1 MDAPDSPRR
10 SGGAVRRPVRPNTM
24 FVQRV
29 LRHLEDAGAPWAPR
43 PLGID
48 EQGLEVV
55 SWIPGETATTGE
67 QVDVLALARIVRELH
82 DVTVD
87 LVDPSEC
94 VVHDDLQP
102 RNIVVRSGRPVGL
115 IDWEQARP
123 GRRVEDV
130 ANLCWSFIEPR
141 PERDP
146 SEIGRRWRLVID
158 AYALDDRHL
167 LVPTVLARTDACADA
182 IERCAARGSP
192 RHQTLAARG
201 DHLAIRAMHRW
212 VAQNDRALQSAV
224 TAG

>member
-1 MDAPDSPRR
+1 
-10 SGGAVRRPVRPNTM
+10 M

-29 LRHLEDAGAPWAPR
+29 LRHLEDAGTPWAPR

-67 QVDVLALARIVRELH
+67 QVDVLALARIVRDLH
-82 DVTVD
+82 DLTVD
-87 LVDPSEC
+87 LVGLVDSSEC

-102 RNIVVRSGRPVGL
+102 RNTVVRGGRPVGL

-130 ANLCWSFIEPR
+130 ANLCWSFIEPT
-141 PERDP
+141 PESDP
-146 SEIGRRWRLVID
+146 SEIGRRWRLVVD
-158 AYALDDRHL
+158 AYALDDRNL
-167 LVPTVLARTDACADA
+167 LVPTVLARTDVCAEA

-201 DHLAIRAMHRW
+201 DDLAIRAIHRW
-212 VAQNDRALQSAV
+212 VAENDRPLQSAL